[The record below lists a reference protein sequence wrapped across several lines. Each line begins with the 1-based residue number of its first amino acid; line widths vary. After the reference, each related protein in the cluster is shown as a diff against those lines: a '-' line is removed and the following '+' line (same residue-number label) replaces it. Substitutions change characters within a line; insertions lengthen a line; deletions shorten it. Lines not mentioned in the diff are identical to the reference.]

1 MFGSSAGRLPAN
13 QRILFRRENVGF
25 VFQQFNLLPALTA
38 AENAAVPLIAAG
50 MKRTEAVER
59 AKALLDQLGLN
70 GRRDALPATLS
81 GGEQQRVAIARA
93 LVHEP
98 RLVVCD
104 EPTAALDHATG
115 EAVMKLVAAN
125 AVHPDRAAVVVT
137 HDSRV
142 FHFADVIA
150 HMDDGRIVQNG
161 EKREEGDSVMKRTVL
176 PIVAAVAAI
185 LAMISVA
192 RTRPKREPTVPPS
205 APPTSSFEEVV
216 AGVGLVEANSENI
229 DVSCAVS
236 GMVTQLYV
244 KAGDRVGQGQKLF
257 SLDDRELRADQQ
269 VKRTALE
276 GAQAR
281 LAKLEQEP
289 RAEDIPPAEER
300 VREAQANSWD
310 AEVQMRLIE
319 SVTDKR
325 AVRDEDVQRRR
336 LAYIAAQARLAEVE
350 AQLGLLKAGAWA
362 PDIAVAKSE
371 VAQAEA
377 QVKMAETNIDRLTMR
392 APIAGVILQNK
403 VRLGQYAQCGP
414 LSEPLMILGS
424 VTPLNVRVDVDEHD
438 AWRVRGGAPA
448 AASPRGNGSI
458 RIPLEFVRFEP
469 YVVPKKSLTGDSTE
483 RVDTRVL
490 QVIYRVKDQNAS
502 LYVGQQMDVYIKTV
516 DAVNPSRQGPD
527 SAAGRG
533 Q

>member
-1 MFGSSAGRLPAN
+1 
-13 QRILFRRENVGF
+13 
-25 VFQQFNLLPALTA
+25 
-38 AENAAVPLIAAG
+38 
-50 MKRTEAVER
+50 
-59 AKALLDQLGLN
+59 
-70 GRRDALPATLS
+70 
-81 GGEQQRVAIARA
+81 
-93 LVHEP
+93 
-98 RLVVCD
+98 
-104 EPTAALDHATG
+104 
-115 EAVMKLVAAN
+115 
-125 AVHPDRAAVVVT
+125 
-137 HDSRV
+137 
-142 FHFADVIA
+142 
-150 HMDDGRIVQNG
+150 
-161 EKREEGDSVMKRTVL
+161 MKRTVL

-185 LAMISVA
+185 LGMISVA
-192 RTRPKREPTVPPS
+192 RTRPRREPTVPPS
-205 APPTSSFEEVV
+205 APPTSSFEQVV

-229 DVSCAVS
+229 DISCAVS

-257 SLDDRELRADQQ
+257 SLDDRDLRADHQ
-269 VKRTALE
+269 VKRTALA

-300 VREAQANSWD
+300 VR
-310 AEVQMRLIE
+310 LIE

-336 LAYIAAQARLAEVE
+336 LAYKAAQARLAEVE
-350 AQLGLLKAGAWA
+350 AQLELLKAGAWA

-371 VAQAEA
+371 VAQAKA
-377 QVKMAETNIDRLTMR
+377 QVKMVETNIDRLTMQ

-403 VRLGQYAQCGP
+403 VGLCQYAQCGP

-424 VTPLNVRVDVDEHD
+424 VTPLHVRVDVDEHD

-490 QVIYRVKDQNAS
+490 EVIYRVKEQNAS
-502 LYVGQQMDVYIKTV
+502 LYVGQQMDVYIKTP
-516 DAVNPSRQGPD
+516 DAVNPSRRGSD
-527 SAAGRG
+527 SAAGRV